1 MTDSS
6 EKRVTDGQMDRQT
19 DGLTNMN
26 SKDLPANA
34 RVRKIFKKNTKIID
48 TSRKNELFIN

>member
-34 RVRKIFKKNTKIID
+34 RVRKIFKKNTKIIEK
-48 TSRKNELFIN
+48 SRKK